1 MLPGFFG
8 VSAASFHWL
17 GVLTSLYIVA
27 SGNDAA
33 LTPKKPGSIHRTT
46 SAGASCDTAERK
58 RGLSRSSSL
67 AAGGEGV
74 DVSSLER
81 GVYIARGTTASGP
94 VQIKFAK

>member
-1 MLPGFFG
+1 
-8 VSAASFHWL
+8 V
-17 GVLTSLYIVA
+17 
-27 SGNDAA
+27 
-33 LTPKKPGSIHRTT
+33 
-46 SAGASCDTAERK
+46 
-58 RGLSRSSSL
+58 